1 MGQRPWS
8 VPVVAALIATL
19 GLVAVGS
26 YSASAQSLRP
36 MPTVYSGQAT
46 AGGSSLPEAFLIVAR
61 VGAYQSQPVAVK
73 DGSYTSL
80 TVGPPDTSF
89 SGMTVTFHLGRD
101 TLENYNNRL
110 EALMVGVVP
119 TTEEIGRAFEGGTQA
134 QETATFVAT
143 GLPQTKSNFNLTF
156 PKLPDPT
163 PTPTPIPPTLTPTPR
178 VAFPGVF
185 HGLLI
190 IAGGRVPEH
199 AALVAQIGSYES
211 LPALIQGGAYRNL
224 VVDPDDSSL
233 EGRVIEFFLNGVKSR
248 NTAEYVSGATRRN
261 FDLVFTGLPTPTP
274 TPTPT
279 ITPSPSPTPSPTPT
293 STPVP
298 PTPTNS
304 PTPTATL
311 IPTPTATP
319 VPPTTTPTK
328 TPVPPTVTPRPTVTP
343 TATPVT
349 PTSTPV
355 PPTPTATV
363 VVPTPE
369 PTPEPEGGGVCGS
382 NAGHTPLRAG
392 LGNILFLLGP
402 LALIAGQ
409 RKLRHR

>member
-1 MGQRPWS
+1 
-8 VPVVAALIATL
+8 VPD
-19 GLVAVGS
+19 G
-26 YSASAQSLRP
+26 
-36 MPTVYSGQAT
+36 
-46 AGGSSLPEAFLIVAR
+46 FLIVAR
-61 VGAYQSQPVAVK
+61 VGAYQSQPIAVK
-73 DGSYTSL
+73 DGRYTGL

-89 SGMTVTFHLGRD
+89 NQITITFHLGRD
-101 TLENYNNRL
+101 TLENYTNRL
-110 EALMVGVVP
+110 EALMLGVDP
-119 TTEEIGRAFEGGTQA
+119 TMEEIGRAFEGGVQA
-134 QETATFVAT
+134 QETVTHLST
-143 GLPQTKSNFNLTF
+143 GLPVIKSNFNLTF
-156 PKLPDPT
+156 PKLPDPA
-163 PTPTPIPPTLTPTPR
+163 PTPTPIPPTVAPTPR
-178 VAFPGVF
+178 MAFPGVF

-190 IAGGRVPEH
+190 VAGGRVPED
-199 AALVAQIGSYES
+199 ATLVARIGSYES
-211 LPALIQGGAYRNL
+211 LPALIQSGAYRNL

-233 EGRVIEFFLNGVKSR
+233 VGRVIEFFLNGVKSR

-274 TPTPT
+274 T
-279 ITPSPSPTPSPTPT
+279 ITPSPSPTPT

-311 IPTPTATP
+311 IPTPTASP
-319 VPPTTTPTK
+319 VPPTATPTK
-328 TPVPPTVTPRPTVTP
+328 TPVLPTVTPRPTVTP

-369 PTPEPEGGGVCGS
+369 PTPEPTPTPEPEGGGVCGS

-392 LGNILFLLGP
+392 LGNVLFLLGP

-409 RKLRHR
+409 RRLRHR